1 MAINRTGKEEKP
13 RFTGDEKIRLRKILK
28 DNPVYFDKI
37 LRDLYK
43 PPAKKAKPNSIGPE
57 LRDKKGVLKRALLNK
72 GGMVKGKKR

>member
-43 PPAKKAKPNSIGPE
+43 PPAKKAKPNSVGPE
-57 LRDKKGVLKRALLNK
+57 LRDKKGALKRALLNK
-72 GGMVKGKKR
+72 GGIVKGK